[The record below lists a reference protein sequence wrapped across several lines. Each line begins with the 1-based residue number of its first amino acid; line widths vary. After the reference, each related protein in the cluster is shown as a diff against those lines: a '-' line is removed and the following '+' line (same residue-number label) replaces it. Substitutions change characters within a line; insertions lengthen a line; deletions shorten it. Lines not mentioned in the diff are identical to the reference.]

1 MDLHFT
7 VEMYAAK
14 DFFSSLTDIFE
25 FTFTDTNYI
34 NFILLLLLID

>member
-1 MDLHFT
+1 MNLNFT

-14 DFFSSLTDIFE
+14 DFSSLSDIFE